1 MVIYVVK
8 EGDTIYSIAREFN
21 KNPEVIISE
30 NELTNPNDLVT
41 GQTIVITEENEEKLR
56 TIAVNGYVYPEVSPQ
71 VMSKTLPNLTMLTI
85 FTYGFTPEGELVPID
100 DERVIEQAK
109 EYNVAPVM
117 LISTLTKEGT
127 FSNELADILLND
139 EFLQDILINNILDNL
154 RQKEYF
160 ALDIDFEF
168 IPEKDR
174 INYATFIEKVTN
186 ALNEEGYPV
195 IVALAPKTSADQPG
209 LLYEAHDY
217 FLIGQAA
224 NAVLLMTYEWGYSYS
239 APMAVAPINKVREV
253 LDYGVSEIEPSK
265 IFMGIPNYGYNWTL
279 PYIRGESKAKSLS
292 NVEAVELAQKYRA
305 EILFDEVAQ
314 SPYFYYTDEEGREH
328 IVHFEDARSIFAKLS
343 LVNEYGLAGVSYWN
357 LMKYFPQNWLVLNS
371 LYDVFKIE

>member
-21 KNPEVIISE
+21 KNSEVIISE

-85 FTYGFTPEGELVPID
+85 FTYGFTPEGELVSID
-100 DERVIEQAK
+100 DEKVIEQAK

-174 INYATFIEKVTN
+174 INYATFVEKVTT

-195 IVALAPKTSADQPG
+195 IVALAPKTSANQPG

-224 NAVLLMTYEWGYSYS
+224 NAVLLMTYEWGYTYS

-279 PYIRGESKAKSLS
+279 PYIRGESKAKSIS
-292 NVEAVELAQKYRA
+292 NVEAVELAQKYRT

-314 SPYFYYTDEEGREH
+314 SPYFYYTDEEGQEH

-371 LYDVFKIE
+371 LYNVFKIK